1 MIEHTLHSYKQTCP
15 RFKNYRIRLASA
27 LTTGIPLLLTFL
39 VPVKAFSLFECP
51 FLTITGLPCPF
62 CGLTRSIWA
71 ISAGDWTFATLNYPL
86 SWLLYAAL
94 VLMAAGNI
102 TSLLTGIKIKRLYF
116 FPLTRNQANR
126 STAIIF
132 SLILLNWLYR
142 LSLGLT

>member
-1 MIEHTLHSYKQTCP
+1 MIEHTLHSSRQTCP

-27 LTTGIPLLLTFL
+27 LITGIPLLLTFMA
-39 VPVKAFSLFECP
+39 PVKALSLFECP
-51 FLTITGLPCPF
+51 FLTISGLPCPF
-62 CGLTRSIWA
+62 CGFTRSIWA
-71 ISAGDWTFATLNYPL
+71 ISAGDWTFATFNCPL

-102 TSLLTGIKIKRLYF
+102 TSLLTGMKIKRLCF
-116 FPLTRNQANR
+116 RSLTRNQANR
-126 STAIIF
+126 FTAIMI